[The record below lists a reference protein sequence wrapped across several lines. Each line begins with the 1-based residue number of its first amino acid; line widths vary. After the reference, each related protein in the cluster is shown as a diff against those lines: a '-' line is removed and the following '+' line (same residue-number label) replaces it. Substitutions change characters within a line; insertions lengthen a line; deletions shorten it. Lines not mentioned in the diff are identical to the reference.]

1 MEKIKQSPESLADN
15 FLINWKLSN
24 NDDIHS
30 DRMIRLGDILK
41 NRVFNITRPGI
52 IIGCI
57 LEGFVVLLGDN
68 NFRQNINIDSPI
80 LFFTIKS
87 KRNLVE
93 EDEECSY
100 PYEEVK
106 SADNLSLAFEDGLD
120 VELRKFYCEDYT
132 DEEFKRF
139 LGKLS
144 LNIRNYVCTFL
155 VE

>member
-1 MEKIKQSPESLADN
+1 MENIKQSPESLADN

-24 NDDIHS
+24 NNDIHS

-41 NRVFNITRPGI
+41 NRVFNVTRPGI

-120 VELRKFYCEDYT
+120 VELRKFYCKDYT

-144 LNIRNYVCTFL
+144 LNIRNYICTFL